1 MKSCEKD
8 KNRGGKET
16 EKEISKLFVPIPDWE
31 EKSKPGIFPAKQKH
45 DVLGSRRVMA
55 WSPQAAMALPNGVM
69 EHWGAAGSVH
79 PMGRSVETAPP
90 CPISTDVSDP
100 SLLKWVVVAPS

>member
-1 MKSCEKD
+1 MKSCEKY

-31 EKSKPGIFPAKQKH
+31 EKSKPDFFPAKQKH
-45 DVLGSRRVMA
+45 GVLGSWKVMA
-55 WSPQAAMALPNGVM
+55 RSPQAGMALPKGVM
-69 EHWGAAGSVH
+69 QHWGAAGSVH

-90 CPISTDVSDP
+90 CPTNTDGSDP
-100 SLLKWVVVAPS
+100 EFQHCC